1 MNKAKRFS
9 THGLIQTLNNIIHR
23 KPFTYL
29 TVGAAAGARARA
41 GAAAGAGAR
50 AGAAAGARRCDD
62 TTNILILGIPLNFC
76 FRLRSDQSSHFKNFL
91 DGTVFINVA
100 VFINELHQET
110 IDTIDISSARTRL
123 ETCQFLQT

>member
-29 TVGAAAGARARA
+29 TVGAAAGAR
-41 GAAAGAGAR
+41 AR